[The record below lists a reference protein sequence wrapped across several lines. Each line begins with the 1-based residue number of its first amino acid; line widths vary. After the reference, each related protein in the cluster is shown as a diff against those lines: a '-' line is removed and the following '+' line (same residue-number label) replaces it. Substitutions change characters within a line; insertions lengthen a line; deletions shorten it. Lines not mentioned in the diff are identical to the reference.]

1 MVRFFR
7 GKRGGGSLS
16 EIERTKPEDG
26 PFFEPELP
34 TDLADLADTSGPE
47 LHGGRF
53 EVAPTEGGGVRLSL
67 GFPEA

>member
-1 MVRFFR
+1 MLRFW
-7 GKRGGGSLS
+7 GGTRRGSLS

-26 PFFEPELP
+26 PYFEPELP
-34 TDLADLADTSGPE
+34 TDLADLADTFGPE